1 MNFND
6 QQRSCVVMLSE
17 AKHPRA
23 PRARPF
29 PFAEFTLERS
39 EGLRAAAHSLRVT
52 HWYYRSWLVKII
64 IGQWPVD
71 ALPRLINR
79 RCANKLCAYGVIN
92 RRCANKL
99 CAYGVFPILVVK
111 THHRAGAGQNPL
123 FIVNLHNMK
132 SPWRPASHAGP
143 HTRTSIER
151 TT

>member
-71 ALPRLINR
+71 ALHRPINR
-79 RCANKLCAYGVIN
+79 RCAK
-92 RRCANKL
+92 KL

-111 THHRAGAGQNPL
+111 THY
-123 FIVNLHNMK
+123 
-132 SPWRPASHAGP
+132 RPSLVHYPKGW
-143 HTRTSIER
+143 RTSGPPPSLF
-151 TT
+151 